1 MYEISAT
8 VNLGASGRGYV
19 PVNIRQ
25 FSTGGNNYLAIRLRN
40 SSELLSFQIFNSS
53 SSENDRIIISGYSNT
68 DLTGLDQ
75 NTAYQVVG
83 VDIISNSL
91 LINTIP
97 SLSPGDSGVDF
108 LGGQLFIQRG
118 NYQIADGNIIVN

>member
-19 PVNIRQ
+19 PVNIRE
-25 FSTGGNNYLAIRLRN
+25 FSTGGNNYMAIRLRN

-53 SSENDRIIISGYSNT
+53 SSENDRIIISGYSNQ

-83 VDIISNSL
+83 VHPGTNSL
-91 LINTIP
+91 LIL
-97 SLSPGDSGVDF
+97 SL
-108 LGGQLFIQRG
+108 IH
-118 NYQIADGNIIVN
+118 I